1 MEGFTKYLKIGDE
14 MDVMIFLKNDTSLTL
29 KTFVYEVT
37 NDQKII
43 MANPISEGILYPME
57 KSNEYYFRFFL
68 ENVGMF
74 LFKGNVINRIT
85 YDNLPAINITLT
97 SPIKKVQRRRFF
109 RVRFMSKGNFLHE
122 RHLSEEEIK
131 QLKEKLKAKFK
142 NENDIFVDE
151 TIVERVPFDTLDLS
165 GGGIRVVTNN
175 PYEIDE
181 FVEGEFQI
189 SGKMV
194 KFKGEVTRNEKNA
207 SNRFEVGIRF
217 IDLDS
222 NTQSEIVAY
231 VFEIERNLIKKG
243 LI

>member
-1 MEGFTKYLKIGDE
+1 
-14 MDVMIFLKNDTSLTL
+14 
-29 KTFVYEVT
+29 
-37 NDQKII
+37 
-43 MANPISEGILYPME
+43 
-57 KSNEYYFRFFL
+57 
-68 ENVGMF
+68 
-74 LFKGNVINRIT
+74 
-85 YDNLPAINITLT
+85 
-97 SPIKKVQRRRFF
+97 
-109 RVRFMSKGNFLHE
+109 MSKGNFLHE